1 MRRGQVYYINLGQP
15 VGSEQGG
22 RRPCVIIQN
31 NAGNEHSQTVI
42 IAPMTASGKKY
53 LPTHVET
60 TNEDKK
66 LFIGSIIL
74 MEQIQTIDK
83 SRVEEYICNLS
94 KDTMRRVDEAIC
106 VSLALNKEE
115 RDVKEMSELVHIG
128 NSDISIK
135 EYKGKR
141 VVTFKDIDAVHE
153 RPDGTAR
160 RNFNTNKKRFVEG
173 EDFFV
178 VGSDEIR
185 TSRIIPISDND
196 FMDKTLITESGYLM
210 LVKSFTDDLAWQV
223 QRQLVNAYFRKTE
236 RMSPE
241 EMMRVQLGMIDEDR
255 KQIQDHESRIENLE
269 NNTTIDYGQQRVLE
283 ETVNKTVISALG
295 GKESNAYKKI
305 GKKVFAECNHDLK
318 QHFNVNARNNVPKR
332 RFDEAVEY
340 AKSWKPCNNTQ
351 MLINDYN
358 AQMTL

>member
-42 IAPMTASGKKY
+42 IAPMTTSGKKY

-74 MEQIQTIDK
+74 TEQIQTIDK
-83 SRVEEYICNLS
+83 SRVEEFVRNLS
-94 KDTMRRVDEAIC
+94 ENTMRKVDEAIHI
-106 VSLALNKEE
+106 SLALNKEG
-115 RDVKEMSELVHIG
+115 KEEAELNELQIFEKEDFGSIRTITVDG
-128 NSDISIK
+128 EPWFVASDICKALEIQNVTQAVQKLDDDERSMLNIGRQGNANCVNEYGLYNLVLSSRKK
-135 EYKGKR
+135 EAKDFKR
-141 VVTFKDIDAVHE
+141 WITHE
-153 RPDGTAR
+153 VIPQIRQTGSYQ
-160 RNFNTNKKRFVEG
+160 KK
-173 EDFFV
+173 
-178 VGSDEIR
+178 
-185 TSRIIPISDND
+185 
-196 FMDKTLITESGYLM
+196 L
-210 LVKSFTDDLAWQV
+210 
-223 QRQLVNAYFRKTE
+223 
-236 RMSPE
+236 SPE
-241 EMMRVQLGMIDEDR
+241 EMMRVQLGMIDG
-255 KQIQDHESRIENLE
+255 HEERIKALE
-269 NNTTIDYGQQRVLE
+269 ETMTIDYGQQRVLE

-318 QHFNVNARNNVPKR
+318 SYFNVNARNNIPKR

-340 AKSWKPCNNTQ
+340 AKDWKPCTNTM

>member
-1 MRRGQVYYINLGQP
+1 MRRGQVYCINLGQP

-74 MEQIQTIDK
+74 TEQIQTIDK
-83 SRVEEYICNLS
+83 SRIEEFVCNLS
-94 KDTMRRVDEAIC
+94 ENTMRKVDEAIHI
-106 VSLALNKEE
+106 SLALNKEE
-115 RDVKEMSELVHIG
+115 KEEAELNELQIFEKEDFGSIRTITVDG
-128 NSDISIK
+128 EPWFVASDICKALEIQNVTQAVQKLDDDERSMLNIGRQGNANCVNEYGLYNLVLSSRKK
-135 EYKGKR
+135 EAKDFKR
-141 VVTFKDIDAVHE
+141 WITHE
-153 RPDGTAR
+153 VIPQIRQTGSYQ
-160 RNFNTNKKRFVEG
+160 KK
-173 EDFFV
+173 
-178 VGSDEIR
+178 
-185 TSRIIPISDND
+185 
-196 FMDKTLITESGYLM
+196 L
-210 LVKSFTDDLAWQV
+210 
-223 QRQLVNAYFRKTE
+223 
-236 RMSPE
+236 SPE
-241 EMMRVQLGMIDEDR
+241 EMMRVQLGMIDG
-255 KQIQDHESRIENLE
+255 HEERIKALE
-269 NNTTIDYGQQRVLE
+269 ETMTIDYGQQRVLE

-318 QHFNVNARNNVPKR
+318 SYFNVNARNNIPKR

-340 AKSWKPCNNTQ
+340 AKDWKPCTNTM

>member
-60 TNEDKK
+60 TNKDKK

-74 MEQIQTIDK
+74 TEQIQTIDK
-83 SRVEEYICNLS
+83 SRVEEFVCNLS
-94 KDTMRRVDEAIC
+94 ENTMRKVDEAIHI
-106 VSLALNKEE
+106 SLALNKEG
-115 RDVKEMSELVHIG
+115 KEKAELNELQIFEKEDFGSIRTIMVDG
-128 NSDISIK
+128 EPWFVASDICKALGLTNPTVSVQRLDDDERAK
-135 EYKGKR
+135 FNLG
-141 VVTFKDIDAVHE
+141 VHDS
-153 RPDGTAR
+153 DGTNCVNEYGLYNLILASR
-160 RNFNTNKKRFVEG
+160 KKEAKEFKRWITHE
-173 EDFFV
+173 V
-178 VGSDEIR
+178 VPQIRQTGSYQ
-185 TSRIIPISDND
+185 
-196 FMDKTLITESGYLM
+196 KKL
-210 LVKSFTDDLAWQV
+210 
-223 QRQLVNAYFRKTE
+223 
-236 RMSPE
+236 SPE
-241 EMMRVQLGMIDEDR
+241 EMMRVQLGMIDG
-255 KQIQDHESRIENLE
+255 HEERIKALE
-269 NNTTIDYGQQRVLE
+269 ETMTIDYGQQRALE

-340 AKSWKPCNNTQ
+340 AKNWKPCTNTQ